1 MSTVDF
7 IGSPR
12 KGTISL
18 TVHFTDKSLGP
29 IESWLWDFGDGHFS
43 SERNPTYYYS
53 HPGIYTVSLTVSNIG
68 NQDTKTMDSYIQVL
82 SSATYDI
89 APGLQQKA
97 YLWGI
102 GIVNKRNVGIEIKKV
117 TR

>member
-1 MSTVDF
+1 MGTADF

-12 KGTISL
+12 KGTTSL
-18 TVHFTDKSLGP
+18 TVHFTDKSLGS

-53 HPGIYTVSLTVSNIG
+53 HPGIYTVSLTVSDTG
-68 NQDTKTMDSYIQVL
+68 SQDTKTIDSYIQVL
-82 SSATYDI
+82 GSATYDT
-89 APGLQQKA
+89 ALGVQQKA

-102 GIVNKRNVGIEIKKV
+102 GIVNKRDAGIEIKRV